1 MALGGRMN
9 VYQAVDSPMFMMRV
23 LLSLIPLLL
32 IAWSANNT
40 EALPVQ
46 NKLPNSNEVLTKE
59 QKDFLTKF
67 LANLA
72 ELNMTIKDLE
82 TMDVE
87 QLSKLSERA
96 AFGLPP
102 PREKSQC
109 KNFFWKTFS
118 SC

>member
-9 VYQAVDSPMFMMRV
+9 LYQAVDSPMFTMRV
-23 LLSLIPLLL
+23 LLSLIPLLF
-32 IAWSANNT
+32 IAWSTNNAD
-40 EALPVQ
+40 ALPVQ
-46 NKLPNSNEVLTKE
+46 DKLPNSNEVLTKE
-59 QKDFLTKF
+59 QKDFMTKF

-82 TMDVE
+82 TMDHE

-102 PREKSQC
+102 AREKSQC
-109 KNFFWKTFS
+109 NFFWKTFS

>member
-1 MALGGRMN
+1 MN

>member
-1 MALGGRMN
+1 MALGGSKN
-9 VYQAVDSPMFMMRV
+9 LYQAVDSPTFLMRV
-23 LLSLIPLLL
+23 MLSLIPLLL
-32 IAWSANNT
+32 IAWSTNNT

-59 QKDFLTKF
+59 QMDFMTKF
-67 LANLA
+67 LAGLA

-82 TMDVE
+82 SMDPE

-96 AFGLPP
+96 ALSLPP
-102 PREKSQC
+102 AQEKPQC

-118 SC
+118 C

>member
-1 MALGGRMN
+1 MN
-9 VYQAVDSPMFMMRV
+9 LSQAVNSPTFMMRV
-23 LLSLIPLLL
+23 LLSLISLL
-32 IAWSANNT
+32 IFAWSANNT

-46 NKLPNSNEVLTKE
+46 DKLPNSNEVLTKE
-59 QKDFLTKF
+59 QTEFMTKF

-72 ELNMTIKDLE
+72 ELNMTMKDLE
-82 TMDVE
+82 TMDAE